1 MDITEK
7 DGNLWFATDG
17 GGICIFNPHQKSFST
32 IKHISGDANSLP
44 VNPIYCLYLDKE
56 NSLWAGTIREGALG
70 IREVY
75 MKTFGAVPFNN
86 PYGLSEKAVISLY
99 EDEDNILWIGTDGGG
114 LNVMNQQ
121 TNTFKHYPLGYK
133 NK

>member
-1 MDITEK
+1 M
-7 DGNLWFATDG
+7 
-17 GGICIFNPHQKSFST
+17 
-32 IKHISGDANSLP
+32 
-44 VNPIYCLYLDKE
+44 
-56 NSLWAGTIREGALG
+56 WAGTIREGALG

-133 NK
+133 NKVTSITEFLKMSYLYLYSGKVFISSTKIQGKPNHSFLSTRKE